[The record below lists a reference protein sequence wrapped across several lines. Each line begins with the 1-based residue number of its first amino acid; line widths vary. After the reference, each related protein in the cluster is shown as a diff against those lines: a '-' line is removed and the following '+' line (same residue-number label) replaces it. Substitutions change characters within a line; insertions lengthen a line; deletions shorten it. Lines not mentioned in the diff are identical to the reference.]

1 MTDRS
6 HNRLPATGNW
16 TDSFSGFAVE
26 RLVLDPSAWTSST
39 ELLEAYQLWGREKG
53 MPKDATGVTFF
64 RRLHEW
70 GGDRV
75 KGLRRGIPSARVKG
89 YVGVRLKT

>member
-6 HNRLPATGNW
+6 HDLPAATGDL

-39 ELLEAYQLWGREKG
+39 QLLEAYQLWGREKG
-53 MPKDATGVTFF
+53 NTKDAGLTLGCSGDCAI
-64 RRLHEW
+64 W
-70 GGDRV
+70 GRGSV
-75 KGLRRGIPSARVKG
+75 KGFGAALGAQVKRTTLARKV
-89 YVGVRLKT
+89 

>member
-6 HNRLPATGNW
+6 NNLLTATGDL

-39 ELLEAYQLWGREKG
+39 ELLEAYQLWGREKR
-53 MPKDATGVTFF
+53 MPKDPTGLTFF
-64 RRLHEW
+64 RRLREW
-70 GGDRV
+70 GGGSV
-75 KGLRRGIPSARVKG
+75 KGFRRGVAGPQVAG
-89 YVGVRLKT
+89 YTGVRLKA

>member
-6 HNRLPATGNW
+6 HDLPAATGDL

-53 MPKDATGVTFF
+53 MPKDATGLTFF
-64 RRLHEW
+64 RRL
-70 GGDRV
+70 R
-75 KGLRRGIPSARVKG
+75 
-89 YVGVRLKT
+89 